1 MVVLGLVVLR
11 VGGAEGYLDNVQ
23 RVGGAEG
30 WWCWGLVVQRVGGV
44 RVGGVRVDGVRVSGA
59 EGWWC

>member
-1 MVVLGLVVLR
+1 MSFCSCYFALD
-11 VGGAEGYLDNVQ
+11 AEDNLDNVQ

-44 RVGGVRVDGVRVSGA
+44 RVGGVRVSGA